1 MGTKMIEFRLGL
13 APFLHACLICVDDLH
28 AGVDIV
34 NLCVDGSTPALT
46 WGSDLSPPVPRGSLL
61 FALRPFYPHFGPLMP
76 PWRGASAPFNQR
88 GSVMAGPPEVA
99 VPSLD
104 PRLPRR
110 HAHVSYDHG
119 RPLVLS
125 WRAI

>member
-13 APFLHACLICVDDLH
+13 APFLHACLILVDDLH

-46 WGSDLSPPVPRGSLL
+46 WGSYLSPPVPRGFLL
-61 FALRPFYPHFGPLMP
+61 FALRPFCPHFEPLMP
-76 PWRGASAPFNQR
+76 PWRGASVLFSQR
-88 GSVMAGPPEVA
+88 GSVMAGLPEVA
-99 VPSLD
+99 VPSFD

-110 HAHVSYDHG
+110 HAHVFHDHG
-119 RPLVLS
+119 RPPVLS
-125 WRAI
+125 WMAI